1 MKRALSNSINSYKDI
16 EEFAEYNGL
25 HIEDVV
31 RFIGNGE
38 IEEFNLSSLNGM
50 SVGDVQTFLNE
61 NNVFIIDGI
70 TYIDRT

>member
-1 MKRALSNSINSYKDI
+1 MDTVSNNINTYKDF

-31 RFIGNGE
+31 RFIMNEE
-38 IEEFNLSSLNGM
+38 IEDFNLSSLNGM
-50 SVGDVQTFLNE
+50 SVGEVVEFLNE
-61 NNVFIIDGI
+61 NNVFTINGN

>member
-1 MKRALSNSINSYKDI
+1 MDTVSNNINTYKDF

-31 RFIGNGE
+31 RFIMNEE
-38 IEEFNLSSLNGM
+38 IEDFNLSSLNGM
-50 SVGDVQTFLNE
+50 SVGEVVDFLNE
-61 NNVFIIDGI
+61 NNVFTINGT

>member
-1 MKRALSNSINSYKDI
+1 MDTVSNNINTYKDF

-31 RFIGNGE
+31 RFIMNEE
-38 IEEFNLSSLNGM
+38 IEDFNLSSLNGM
-50 SVGDVQTFLNE
+50 SVGEVVDFLKE
-61 NNVFIIDGI
+61 NNVFTINGN

>member
-1 MKRALSNSINSYKDI
+1 MDTVSNNINTYKDF

-31 RFIGNGE
+31 RFIMNEE
-38 IEEFNLSSLNGM
+38 IEDFSISYFNGM
-50 SVGDVQTFLNE
+50 SVAEVVEFLNE
-61 NNVFIIDGI
+61 NNVFTINGN

>member
-1 MKRALSNSINSYKDI
+1 MDTVSNSINTYKDI

-25 HIEDVV
+25 HIEDVN

-38 IEEFNLSSLNGM
+38 IEDFNLSDLNGM
-50 SVGDVQTFLNE
+50 SVKEVINFLEE
-61 NNVFIIDGI
+61 NNVFTINDN

>member
-1 MKRALSNSINSYKDI
+1 MDTVSNNINTYKDF

-25 HIEDVV
+25 HIDDVV

-38 IEEFNLSSLNGM
+38 IEEFNLMDLNGM
-50 SVGDVQTFLNE
+50 SVEDLAEFFNE
-61 NNVFIIDGI
+61 NNVFTINGS

>member
-1 MKRALSNSINSYKDI
+1 MQETISKNINTYKDI

-25 HIEDVV
+25 HIEDVN

-38 IEEFNLSSLNGM
+38 IEDFNLSDLNGM
-50 SVGDVQTFLNE
+50 SVKEVINFLEE
-61 NNVFIIDGI
+61 NNVFTINDN